1 MRAEPVS
8 HAFSSAGAQASAS
21 VRRPVLQGRQPVA
34 AIWFPGGLF
43 GGTERK
49 LRILECW
56 RAGAR
61 LYAFVDGDLLRYA
74 RSEEMDTACM
84 KGWALRNEDGVLCS
98 AVLEPVETASLRIAD
113 VRLVIGGDIVSLKFS
128 EAQLVDP
135 GEWLHVG
142 DYALVETYDCRIT
155 LPPPE
160 MEVPQAVPDVRE
172 VLGSAVPPASPERE
186 SFLRAMQARAAQ
198 DDKGRRTGK
207 AIGESTGAVTNALT
221 GLLFGG
227 LAAVLGALGVGR
239 SGGSAQQGGA
249 ALKQHAW
256 GNEVAPRQTER
267 KPQRWRSWLAKL
279 AMTTRLSSLL
289 GRQHAA
295 YLQRMIDMFESG
307 KLDEALRHAI
317 PLGGDQASLGQAFG
331 TPQARQ
337 NLSLSQHLQQA
348 PSVHYGEN
356 VDDYLRKLYRQS
368 FQKLDREGRIEEAVF
383 ILAELLQS
391 RQEALDYLEK
401 HGRYKQAAE
410 LALAW
415 DRPSDVIVRLSCLAG
430 DWRRAIA
437 VARRDGSFA
446 NAVLMLEKKYPDPA
460 RRLRQAWGETLA
472 AQGKWL
478 EAVDAVWPVEEA
490 REMAC
495 QWLLAAEASGASLAA
510 RALVKRAVL
519 LPDTLDTYADY
530 LMALR
535 DEAERSEERAALAEA
550 LIATQAA
557 QGRIAGLA
565 RVIVNAVLEDQ
576 TRETGRLDKKSL
588 QRLLD
593 LSGDRML
600 QSDLPNA
607 SLPVAKPTP
616 LASLAKCGEWQ
627 APQAGLREI
636 LDAVPL
642 EGGRYLLALGEAGV
656 VIVNKN
662 GAGICRF
669 PVPAEHFVIAS
680 SGQVALALA
689 RRSEVW
695 RVARL
700 DLSHRSVSDLGV
712 IQCDH
717 HARRFDGSN
726 WSVVQGT
733 SLRVLDTT
741 RSLQSV
747 LWQVNDLPG
756 PVHALFSDG
765 NIEQLLIRGA
775 DGACEWWRYTLPERR
790 LAGRDDLKLEAEQ
803 LPVLGRRYEVTRL
816 SLGESSVGSV
826 VLRYS
831 SHTGGREIA
840 LPVTEWAE
848 VMNLQVYGDWLAIV
862 MNLQDILTIW
872 FIHMPDGQCKA
883 SVTWPLT
890 EGVGL
895 RVEGARWLAF
905 DGQGRLFVL
914 DTDSC
919 ASVRISVQ

>member
-1 MRAEPVS
+1 MQAEPVF
-8 HAFSSAGAQASAS
+8 HASNGAS

-43 GGTERK
+43 GITERK
-49 LRILECW
+49 LRILDSW
-56 RAGAR
+56 RVGAR
-61 LYAFVDGDLLRYA
+61 LYAFADGDLLRYA
-74 RSEEMDTACM
+74 SSEEMDTEGM
-84 KGWALRNEDGVLCS
+84 KGWPLRNDDGVLCS
-98 AVLEPVETASLRIAD
+98 AVLEPVETAHLPLAD
-113 VRLVIGGDIVSLKFS
+113 VRLVVGGNIVSLKFS
-128 EAQLVDP
+128 EGKVVDP

-142 DYALVETYDCRIT
+142 DYALIDTYDCRAT

-160 MEVPQAVPDVRE
+160 MEVPQGMPDVRE
-172 VLGSAVPPASPERE
+172 VLGPAVPSSSPERE
-186 SFLRAMQARAAQ
+186 GFLRAMQARGAAG
-198 DDKGRRTGK
+198 DKGSSSGMAGGGRG
-207 AIGESTGAVTNALT
+207 GLVSSVLT

-227 LAAVLGALGVGR
+227 LAAVLGALGIGGR
-239 SGGSAQQGGA
+239 GGNAQQGSG

-256 GNEVAPRQTER
+256 GDEVAPRQTQR
-267 KPQRWRSWLAKL
+267 PSQRWRSWLAKL
-279 AMTTRLSSLL
+279 AMTTRLSGLL

-295 YLQRMIDMFESG
+295 YLQRMIEMFESG

-317 PLGGDQASLGQAFG
+317 PLGGDTDSLGQAFG
-331 TPQARQ
+331 TPQARSD
-337 NLSLSQHLQQA
+337 LSLSQHLRQA
-348 PSVHYGEN
+348 PSVNYGES

-401 HGRYKQAAE
+401 HGRFKQAAD

-460 RRLRQAWGETLA
+460 RQLRLAWGETLA
-472 AQGKWL
+472 AQGRWL
-478 EAVDAVWPVEEA
+478 EAVDAVWSVDEA
-490 REMAC
+490 REMAR
-495 QWLLAAEASGASLAA
+495 QWLLAAEASGGFLAA
-510 RALVKRAVL
+510 RALVKRAAL
-519 LPDTLDTYADY
+519 LPDTLDTYAEY

-535 DEAERSEERAALAEA
+535 DEPERSEERAALAEA
-550 LIATQAA
+550 LIAIPAK
-557 QGRIAGLA
+557 GRTAGLA

-576 TRETGRLDKKSL
+576 AMETGRLDKKAL

-593 LSGDRML
+593 LSGDRVL

-607 SLPVAKPTP
+607 SLPVAKLKP
-616 LASLAKCGEWQ
+616 LASLTRCGEWQ
-627 APQAGLREI
+627 APQAGLRAI

-642 EGGRYLLALGEAGV
+642 EAGRYLLALGEAGV
-656 VIVNKN
+656 VVVGKD
-662 GAGICRF
+662 GESICRF
-669 PVPAEHFVIAS
+669 PVPAEHFVIAG
-680 SGQVALALA
+680 SGQVALALV

-695 RVARL
+695 RVTRL
-700 DLSHRSVSDLGV
+700 DLSLRSVSDLGV

-726 WSVVQGT
+726 WSVVQGK

-790 LAGRDDLKLEAEQ
+790 LAGRDDVRLEPEQ
-803 LPVLGRRYEVTRL
+803 WPILGRRFEVTRL
-816 SLGESSVGSV
+816 SLAEPGDGPV
-826 VLRYS
+826 VLSYT
-831 SHTGGREIA
+831 SHTGARVLP
-840 LPVTEWAE
+840 LPVMEWGE
-848 VMNLQVYGDWLAIV
+848 VLNLQVYGDWLAIA
-862 MNLQDILTIW
+862 MRLQDTAAVW

-890 EGVGL
+890 NGIGL
-895 RVEGARWLAF
+895 RVEGSRWLAF
-905 DGQGRLFVL
+905 DQQGRLFAL

-919 ASVRISVQ
+919 ASARIAVQ